1 MPIYEYICSKCG
13 KPNEV
18 LQKFDDPTPEKCD
31 ACGARHTLSRMVSRS
46 SFVLRGGGWYSDLY
60 ASTKKPASDSQK
72 DATESKDAKE
82 PKEAKEPKDQ
92 KGQKHA
98 KEQKHQKESKGESK
112 KSAADSPPASSP
124 VKSAGASPSTPNTS
138 KKSEKAS

>member
-1 MPIYEYICSKCG
+1 MPIYEYVCSKCG

-92 KGQKHA
+92 K
-98 KEQKHQKESKGESK
+98 ESKGESK